1 MEIKWLGNNS
11 FDIKGSRAH
20 VSIDPTSKS
29 KGDIV
34 VSTSGEVESDANFVF
49 NWPGEFEAQDIII
62 HSIPVGT
69 GKDEVRII
77 SLEVDGIRICN
88 VGLLEKSLSEEVVAD
103 IGEIDVLMIPVTMKQ
118 KDAHQ
123 LIEDIDPRLVLLSN
137 YNHEGAK
144 AKLPP
149 ASEFLKAVGQSGLEA
164 QDKLVVKSK
173 SALDSENIEYAYLSL

>member
-1 MEIKWLGNNS
+1 M
-11 FDIKGSRAH
+11 
-20 VSIDPTSKS
+20 
-29 KGDIV
+29 
-34 VSTSGEVESDANFVF
+34 
-49 NWPGEFEAQDIII
+49 
-62 HSIPVGT
+62 
-69 GKDEVRII
+69 
-77 SLEVDGIRICN
+77 
-88 VGLLEKSLSEEVVAD
+88 GLLEKSLSEEVVAD